1 MSASKIELVVTDGVA
16 WLTLCGIETKNSL
29 DNESVA
35 QMIQACDRIDA
46 DASIGVAVV
55 TGQGNAFCSGA
66 HTSVLTGLR
75 GQSEEV
81 VRAGLGLIYEG
92 FARVY
97 DLKVPTIAMINGAAV
112 GAGVNL
118 AMVCDIRIADRE
130 AIIASG
136 FARLGIHP
144 GGGHMNLIAK
154 ATNQSVAA
162 ALGVF
167 AQKVT
172 GAQAQE
178 LGLVWNAVA
187 AEQLRPSVESLTTHL
202 AADPSLARELVKT
215 LRETAN
221 PSVGW
226 RDALN
231 IERDRQMWTFT
242 RSQESD
248 R

>member
-1 MSASKIELVVTDGVA
+1 MSASKVELEVTDGVA
-16 WLTLCGIETKNSL
+16 WLTLRGIKTKNSL
-29 DNESVA
+29 DNESVE
-35 QMIQACDRIDA
+35 QMIKVCNQIDA
-46 DASIGVAVV
+46 DPTIGVAVI
-55 TGQGNAFCSGA
+55 TGEGNAFCSGA
-66 HTSVLTGLR
+66 HTSVLAGLK

-97 DLKVPTIAMINGAAV
+97 DLKVPTVAMINGAAI

-130 AIIASG
+130 AVIASG

-167 AQKVT
+167 AQKVD
-172 GAQAQE
+172 GVQAKE
-178 LGLVWNAVA
+178 LGLVWDALPA
-187 AEQLRPSVESLTTHL
+187 DELRASVETLTSHL
-202 AADPSLARELVKT
+202 AADPLLARELVKT

-242 RSQESD
+242 RSQESEK
-248 R
+248 